1 MRCDLLQRLAT
12 LTSRLDFQQLKG
24 KQMMIESLNEKPQ
37 STRFHKER
45 SGTDPDVEAQQIADH
60 SRDGRQ
66 DDHSGEVVDQRVH
79 SQAQQPERSI
89 QLLGEGGGGANQRSR
104 KLRPR
109 ISERKPSEASFQRTE

>member
-1 MRCDLLQRLAT
+1 M
-12 LTSRLDFQQLKG
+12 S
-24 KQMMIESLNEKPQ
+24 ESLNEKPQ

-89 QLLGEGGGGANQRSR
+89 QLLGGGEGANQRSR

-109 ISERKPSEASFQRTE
+109 ISERKPSEASFQLTE